1 MKQPLVSVI
10 VTTKNNEPIIRRC
23 LQSVIQQS
31 YRHIELIVVD
41 NFSNDRTQE
50 ISRTFT
56 SLIFSR
62 GPEISAQRNFAAGK
76 AKGDYFFFID
86 SDMEFLKNVVK
97 DCVEKINHHAG
108 LVVPEH
114 FIGKGFWTACK
125 ILEKSSYT
133 GTDDGIAARFFPRT
147 IFFQLKGYDEALT
160 GPEDIDMHKRV
171 VKLGSVGRSSEFITH
186 DDGRLTLSQ
195 IVRKRYYYSL
205 TLQLYLK
212 KHREVAK
219 REFRF
224 FRPAY
229 LQNWKLFARDPA
241 HAAGMLI
248 MRFLEGLAVL
258 LALWRQR

>member
-41 NFSNDRTQE
+41 NFSDDRTQE

-97 DCVEKINHHAG
+97 DCVEN
-108 LVVPEH
+108 
-114 FIGKGFWTACK
+114 
-125 ILEKSSYT
+125 
-133 GTDDGIAARFFPRT
+133 
-147 IFFQLKGYDEALT
+147 
-160 GPEDIDMHKRV
+160 
-171 VKLGSVGRSSEFITH
+171 
-186 DDGRLTLSQ
+186 
-195 IVRKRYYYSL
+195 
-205 TLQLYLK
+205 
-212 KHREVAK
+212 
-219 REFRF
+219 
-224 FRPAY
+224 
-229 LQNWKLFARDPA
+229 
-241 HAAGMLI
+241 
-248 MRFLEGLAVL
+248 
-258 LALWRQR
+258 